1 MRSLPSDVQDSTL
14 KISQLFKDIGEVNGV
29 SFTLGIPLIV
39 LTILGVISFKKIDK
53 DIKDDYITFAIIAA
67 ISLTMVTKLFPWII
81 MPKIL
86 TTLQFA
92 WRMLAFFEFAL
103 SIICAINLYY
113 FITIVSKQKEKIYN
127 LAFILSIVLIT
138 TSMAKINY
146 NYSYE
151 DQKSL
156 TDEEY
161 EQSLYENDK
170 ISIWSINRDYLPVK
184 MKTNKLGESYVD
196 SRTDNVY
203 VLDGD
208 ATISDEVKQGL
219 NLEFNIQNYN
229 ANTILELPYI
239 YYLGY
244 TVTIEQNGNTEEIQ
258 TFESDNGMLA
268 VKTYKDIEDAHV
280 SVKYTG
286 TVIEKASYVISV
298 FGILTFIGYVVYFKK
313 KSLNREM

>member
-1 MRSLPSDVQDSTL
+1 
-14 KISQLFKDIGEVNGV
+14 
-29 SFTLGIPLIV
+29 
-39 LTILGVISFKKIDK
+39 
-53 DIKDDYITFAIIAA
+53 
-67 ISLTMVTKLFPWII
+67 